1 MDAPKIETRS
11 EQTYLAVRT
20 EVTMQTLSAAIPDA
34 IGKVAAV
41 LTEQDRAPGA
51 PPFIRYRSI
60 NMAKSLIID
69 VGFPIDD
76 SGNAAF
82 PLEDTPFVFDAA
94 PAGRYACALHKG
106 PPSSM
111 VAANAAFQQYAEDQ
125 GWVWDATPDGDSTV
139 WGGRF
144 EHQLVGP
151 VEDPDMNNRVTQI
164 AYRLAS

>member
-1 MDAPKIETRS
+1 MDTPKIETRS
-11 EQTYLAVRT
+11 EQTYLAVRA

-41 LTEQDRAPGA
+41 LAEQDRAPGA
-51 PPFIRYRSI
+51 PFTRYRTI
-60 NMAKSLIID
+60 NMAKSLTID
-69 VGFPIDD
+69 VGFPVDD
-76 SGNAAF
+76 SGDAAL
-82 PLEDTPFVFDAA
+82 PLEDASFVFDAV
-94 PAGRYACALHKG
+94 PAGRYVCALHKG
-106 PPSSM
+106 PPGSL
-111 VAANAAFQQYAEDQ
+111 VAANAAFQQRAKDE

-151 VEDPDMNNRVTQI
+151 AEDPDRNNWVTQI